1 MEENKIKDDL
11 DVVMDCVEKIFL
23 VKQDRIRSRTRK
35 MDAAFARHAYSV
47 VCRDCTRRT
56 YQEIGDSINRDH
68 STILYS
74 YNEGRNISDLDPVF
88 KARVDMCKEVFRRI
102 TKESLEESESDILKK
117 ILEYL
122 KNN

>member
-1 MEENKIKDDL
+1 MKENKIKDDL

-35 MDAAFARHAYSV
+35 QDAAFARHAYSV

-68 STILYS
+68 STIHHS
-74 YNEGRNISDLDPVF
+74 DNEGRNIAGFDPVF
-88 KARVDMCKEVFRRI
+88 SARIDMCKEVFRRI
-102 TKESLEESESDILKK
+102 TTEALEESESDIIKK
-117 ILEYL
+117 ILDYL